1 MRVGG
6 GSAQACGAA
15 LKSPAAEVTD
25 GQAVD
30 TFPLAPTLVLLI
42 LLVLSGLYSGSEA
55 VLFSLSAAQLQRDA
69 ASRNPLRRAAARLM
83 EHPRQTLLVI
93 LLGNTAVNVLIFVV
107 SYVAFGSLTGLLS
120 VPLVLVFGEV
130 VPKTVGTTL
139 ADRLAPLSAALI
151 QSTAA
156 VLGPLARGLDVA
168 LVVPLSR
175 LLFGPEHT
183 RREPR
188 LSAEELKM
196 LLELSRRRGVLS
208 WAESRYLR
216 EVIDLSGLKVRD
228 IMVPRVEMVTFD
240 IREPVENLRA
250 LMRRT
255 RLTKVPVHDGSIDHV
270 LGLIYA
276 KVLFFERDR
285 PLRELIQPVHFVPE
299 LISLE
304 QLLEHFRRTRSQIAV
319 AVDEYGGVA
328 GLVTLEDLAEQIVG
342 EIHDP
347 EDAPREPEVVQLS
360 EREFEIAGSLSIHDW
375 VDVFG
380 GEPADPRI
388 ATVGGLVISRL
399 GRPARL
405 GDVVRFANLELRVVG
420 VRGRRITR
428 LRVRLLE
435 PTDAAEARA

>member
-1 MRVGG
+1 ME
-6 GSAQACGAA
+6 A
-15 LKSPAAEVTD
+15 
-25 GQAVD
+25 
-30 TFPLAPTLVLLI
+30 FPLFSTLTLLV
-42 LLVLSGLYSGSEA
+42 LLVLSGMFSGSEA
-55 VLFSLSAAQLQRDA
+55 VLFSLSPMQLQRDA
-69 ASRNPLRRAAARLM
+69 ASANPLRRAVARLM

-93 LLGNTAVNVLIFVV
+93 LLGNTAVNVLLFVM
-107 SYVAFGSLTGLLS
+107 SYLVFGSLLGLLS
-120 VPLVLVFGEV
+120 VPAVLVFGEV
-130 VPKTVGTTL
+130 VPKTVGTAL

-151 QSTAA
+151 RISGL
-156 VLGPLARGLDVA
+156 VLGPVARALDAAV
-168 LVVPLSR
+168 VVPLSR
-175 LLFGPEHT
+175 LIFGAEHA
-183 RREPR
+183 RKEPQ
-188 LSAEELKM
+188 LSPRELKT
-196 LLELSRRRGVLS
+196 LLELSRRRGVLG

-240 IREPVENLRA
+240 IREPAERLRE
-250 LMRRT
+250 LMRQT
-255 RLTKVPVHDGSIDHV
+255 RLTKVPVHEGSIDRI

-276 KVLFFERDR
+276 KVLFFEPDK

-342 EIHDP
+342 EIREP
-347 EDAPREPEVVQLS
+347 EERPSEPEVVQLS
-360 EREFEIAGSLSIHDW
+360 DREFEIAGSLSIHDW

-405 GDVVRFANLELRVVG
+405 GDVVRLGNLELRVVG
-420 VRGRRITR
+420 LRGRRITR

-435 PTDAAEARA
+435 PEAVQEAGA

>member
-1 MRVGG
+1 ME
-6 GSAQACGAA
+6 A
-15 LKSPAAEVTD
+15 
-25 GQAVD
+25 
-30 TFPLAPTLVLLI
+30 FPLFSILTLLV
-42 LLVLSGLYSGSEA
+42 LLVLSGMFSGSEA
-55 VLFSLSAAQLQRDA
+55 VLFSLSPMQLQRDA
-69 ASRNPLRRAAARLM
+69 ASANPLRRAVARLM

-93 LLGNTAVNVLIFVV
+93 LLGNTAVNVLLFVM
-107 SYVAFGSLTGLLS
+107 SYLVFGSLLGLLS
-120 VPLVLVFGEV
+120 VPAVLVFGEV
-130 VPKTVGTTL
+130 VPKTVGTAL

-151 QSTAA
+151 RISGL
-156 VLGPLARGLDVA
+156 VLGPVARALDAAV
-168 LVVPLSR
+168 VVPLSR
-175 LLFGPEHT
+175 LIFGAEHA
-183 RREPR
+183 RKEPQ
-188 LSAEELKM
+188 LSPRELKT
-196 LLELSRRRGVLS
+196 LLELSRRRGVLG

-240 IREPVENLRA
+240 IREPAERLRE

-255 RLTKVPVHDGSIDHV
+255 RLTKVPVHEGSIDRI

-276 KVLFFERDR
+276 KVLFFEPDK

-328 GLVTLEDLAEQIVG
+328 GLVTLEGLAEQIVG
-342 EIHDP
+342 EIREP
-347 EDAPREPEVVQLS
+347 EERPAEPEVVQLS
-360 EREFEIAGSLSIHDW
+360 DREFEIAGSLSIHDW

-405 GDVVRFANLELRVVG
+405 GDVVCLGNLELRVVG
-420 VRGRRITR
+420 LRGRRITR

-435 PTDAAEARA
+435 PETVQEAGA

>member
-1 MRVGG
+1 ME
-6 GSAQACGAA
+6 A
-15 LKSPAAEVTD
+15 
-25 GQAVD
+25 
-30 TFPLAPTLVLLI
+30 FPLLSMAI
-42 LLVLSGLYSGSEA
+42 LLVLLALSGMYSGSEA
-55 VLFSLSAAQLQRDA
+55 VLFSLSPVQLQRDA
-69 ASRNPLRRAAARLM
+69 GSPNPLRRAVSRLM
-83 EHPRQTLLVI
+83 QHPRQTLLVI
-93 LLGNTAVNVLIFVV
+93 LLGNTAVNVLIFVM
-107 SYVAFGSLTGLLS
+107 SYLVFGSLLGLLS

-130 VPKTVGTTL
+130 VPKTVGTAL
-139 ADRLAPLSAALI
+139 ADRLAPLSAALVRT
-151 QSTAA
+151 SALL
-156 VLGPLARGLDVA
+156 LGPVARALDVA
-168 LVVPLSR
+168 VVVPLSR
-175 LLFGPEHT
+175 LIFGAEHA
-183 RREPR
+183 RKEPR
-188 LSAEELKM
+188 LSARELKT
-196 LLELSRRRGVLS
+196 LLELSRRRGVLG

-216 EVIDLSGLKVRD
+216 EVIDVSGLKVRD
-228 IMVPRVEMVTFD
+228 IMVPRVEMITFD
-240 IREPVENLRA
+240 IREPAASLRE

-255 RLTKVPVHDGSIDHV
+255 RLTKVPVHEGSIDRI

-276 KVLFFERDR
+276 KVLFFEPDK

-342 EIHDP
+342 EIRDP
-347 EDAPREPEVVQLS
+347 EDLPEEPEVVQLS
-360 EREFEIAGSLSIHDW
+360 EHEFEIAGSLSIHDW

-405 GDVVRFANLELRVVG
+405 GDVVRFANIELRVVG
-420 VRGRRITR
+420 LRGRRITR

-435 PTDAAEARA
+435 PLAATEDRT